1 MKLDAKVLRY
11 MSPEDFRVLVAAEM
25 GSKNH
30 EVVPSP
36 IISQIAKLRH
46 GGSHKVLSE
55 LARRNL
61 VAKVQHIKYDGYR
74 LTYGGYDYLAL
85 RTFCQRNSVYSVGNQ
100 IGVGKESDI
109 YIVANE
115 EERQMVLKI
124 QRLGRTSFRT
134 IKSKRDYLK
143 NRKSASWMYMSK
155 LAAEKEYAF
164 MKVLHEN
171 GFPVPEPIDQN
182 RHCIVMELIDAFPL
196 RQITEVAD
204 PGKLYSTLM
213 NLIVKL
219 ASYGLIHGDFNEFN
233 ILIREN
239 GDAVLID
246 FPQMVSIDHP
256 NAEYY
261 FNRDV
266 ECIRVFFKRRFQYE
280 SLLYPKFKLDTE
292 RQFDLDVQVAASGF
306 TKEKQQEL
314 ERFQEE
320 EGQLADELGE
330 DAYRRSDED
339 DDEEEGS
346 EEEESEEESEEEEE
360 NEGVQESKEVPVSI
374 GKLSLANLSQLDQ
387 QSGPSSKN
395 NSDDDNED
403 GEEEENDSVGSMEGP
418 INNREFKAY
427 RDVKPKVAGSIA
439 GSTRSKATKSSG
451 PMSAE
456 DIKARVAANLR
467 SSSRIKFS
475 AKQNH
480 TKGTD
485 KRNRRQKAGDAAHI
499 KHDWRGELGK
509 LPPMTGSFEVG
520 GFWRQG
526 ENPMSFAAKM
536 DFGEEQQAQDIRVM
550 LSTGSNCNVFDYKTF
565 CRAKLDSTF
574 PYQLNFRPLRP
585 RIDTVEIRL
594 ALGGSTLMTCYGRA
608 TVPIQVD
615 DNLYNVVCYLVDLN
629 PQLQGIL
636 SGDFLVDF
644 DMYLLLNP
652 ACKTYSQRVIPR
664 PKDAPVPSSLLER
677 FGGF

>member
-11 MSPEDFRVLVAAEM
+11 MSPEDFRVLVATEM

-46 GGSHKVLSE
+46 GGSHKILSE

-124 QRLGRTSFRT
+124 QRLGRMSFRT

-196 RQITEVAD
+196 RQISDVAN
-204 PGKLYSTLM
+204 PGKLYSNLM

-233 ILIREN
+233 ILIRDN
-239 GDAVLID
+239 GEAVLID

-292 RQFDLDVQVAASGF
+292 RQFALDVQVAASGF

-314 ERFQEE
+314 EKFQEE
-320 EGQLADELGE
+320 EGQLAQELGE
-330 DAYRRSDED
+330 DAYRRSD
-339 DDEEEGS
+339 DENEEV
-346 EEEESEEESEEEEE
+346 ESDEEEESEEEEE
-360 NEGVQESKEVPVSI
+360 EESEEETNDGTQESEELPVPF

-387 QSGPSSKN
+387 QSGSGPRN
-395 NSDDDNED
+395 NSNPGSDNDD
-403 GEEEENDSVGSMEGP
+403 EENEENDSVGSLDGP

-427 RDVKPKVAGSIA
+427 RDVKPKVAGSVA
-439 GSTRSKATKSSG
+439 GSTRSKMTKSSG
-451 PMSAE
+451 PMSPE
-456 DIKARVAANLR
+456 EIKARVAQNLR
-467 SSSRIKFS
+467 SGSRIKFS

-480 TKGTD
+480 SKGTD
-485 KRNRRQKAGDAAHI
+485 KRDRRKVAGERAHI
-499 KHDWRGELGK
+499 KY
-509 LPPMTGSFEVG
+509 GSE
-520 GFWRQG
+520 
-526 ENPMSFAAKM
+526 
-536 DFGEEQQAQDIRVM
+536 
-550 LSTGSNCNVFDYKTF
+550 Y
-565 CRAKLDSTF
+565 
-574 PYQLNFRPLRP
+574 
-585 RIDTVEIRL
+585 
-594 ALGGSTLMTCYGRA
+594 
-608 TVPIQVD
+608 
-615 DNLYNVVCYLVDLN
+615 
-629 PQLQGIL
+629 
-636 SGDFLVDF
+636 
-644 DMYLLLNP
+644 
-652 ACKTYSQRVIPR
+652 
-664 PKDAPVPSSLLER
+664 
-677 FGGF
+677 

>member
-11 MSPEDFRVLVAAEM
+11 MSPEDFRVLTATEM

-124 QRLGRTSFRT
+124 QRLGRVSFRT

-164 MKVLHEN
+164 MKVLHEH
-171 GFPVPEPIDQN
+171 GFPVPEPIDQS

-196 RQITEVAD
+196 RQISEVAD
-204 PGKLYSTLM
+204 PGKLYSSLM

-233 ILIREN
+233 ILIRDN
-239 GDAVLID
+239 GEAVLID

-280 SLLYPKFKLDTE
+280 SLLYPKFRLDTE
-292 RQFDLDVQVAASGF
+292 REFDLDVKVAASGF
-306 TKEKQQEL
+306 SKEKQQEL
-314 ERFQEE
+314 EKFQEA
-320 EGQLADELGE
+320 EGELAKELGE
-330 DAYRRSDED
+330 DAYRRTDDDDDDVDD
-339 DDEEEGS
+339 DDEEED
-346 EEEESEEESEEEEE
+346 EEEESEEENEEEEE
-360 NEGVQESKEVPVSI
+360 TGETGDGSTQDTEDLPIQV

-387 QSGPSSKN
+387 QSGSSN
-395 NSDDDNED
+395 NDSDDDDN
-403 GEEEENDSVGSMEGP
+403 EENDSVASLED
-418 INNREFKAY
+418 INNRNFKAY
-427 RDVKPKVAGSIA
+427 RDIRPKVAGSVA
-439 GSTRSKATKSSG
+439 GSTRSKASKSTG

-467 SSSRIKFS
+467 SSSRVKFS

-485 KRNRRQKAGDAAHI
+485 KRNRRQVAGDKAHI
-499 KHDWRGELGK
+499 KH
-509 LPPMTGSFEVG
+509 GSE
-520 GFWRQG
+520 
-526 ENPMSFAAKM
+526 
-536 DFGEEQQAQDIRVM
+536 
-550 LSTGSNCNVFDYKTF
+550 Y
-565 CRAKLDSTF
+565 
-574 PYQLNFRPLRP
+574 
-585 RIDTVEIRL
+585 
-594 ALGGSTLMTCYGRA
+594 
-608 TVPIQVD
+608 
-615 DNLYNVVCYLVDLN
+615 
-629 PQLQGIL
+629 
-636 SGDFLVDF
+636 
-644 DMYLLLNP
+644 
-652 ACKTYSQRVIPR
+652 
-664 PKDAPVPSSLLER
+664 
-677 FGGF
+677 

>member
-11 MSPEDFRVLVAAEM
+11 MTPEDFRVLVATEM

-46 GGSHKVLSE
+46 GGSHKILSE

-115 EERQMVLKI
+115 DERQMVLKI
-124 QRLGRTSFRT
+124 QRLGRVSFRT

-155 LAAEKEYAF
+155 LAAEKEFAF
-164 MKVLHEN
+164 MKVLHEH

-196 RQITEVAD
+196 RQISEVAD
-204 PGKLYSTLM
+204 PGKLYSSLM

-239 GDAVLID
+239 GEAVLID

-280 SLLYPKFKLDTE
+280 SLLYPKFRLDTE
-292 RQFDLDVQVAASGF
+292 REFDLDVKVAASGF

-314 ERFQEE
+314 EKFQEE
-320 EGQLADELGE
+320 EGQLAQELGE
-330 DAYRRSDED
+330 EAYRRSD
-339 DDEEEGS
+339 DDEELED
-346 EEEESEEESEEEEE
+346 ESEEESEEEEE
-360 NEGVQESKEVPVSI
+360 DEESKDAQESEDVPVSI

-387 QSGPSSKN
+387 QSGPSNSN
-395 NSDDDNED
+395 SNHNSD
-403 GEEEENDSVGSMEGP
+403 EEESENDSVGSLEEP
-418 INNREFKAY
+418 INNRNFKAY
-427 RDVKPKVAGSIA
+427 RDVKPKVAGSVA

-467 SSSRIKFS
+467 SSSRVKFS

-485 KRNRRQKAGDAAHI
+485 KRNRRQKAGDNAHI
-499 KHDWRGELGK
+499 KH
-509 LPPMTGSFEVG
+509 G
-520 GFWRQG
+520 G
-526 ENPMSFAAKM
+526 N
-536 DFGEEQQAQDIRVM
+536 
-550 LSTGSNCNVFDYKTF
+550 DY
-565 CRAKLDSTF
+565 
-574 PYQLNFRPLRP
+574 
-585 RIDTVEIRL
+585 
-594 ALGGSTLMTCYGRA
+594 
-608 TVPIQVD
+608 
-615 DNLYNVVCYLVDLN
+615 
-629 PQLQGIL
+629 
-636 SGDFLVDF
+636 
-644 DMYLLLNP
+644 
-652 ACKTYSQRVIPR
+652 
-664 PKDAPVPSSLLER
+664 
-677 FGGF
+677 

>member
-1 MKLDAKVLRY
+1 
-11 MSPEDFRVLVAAEM
+11 MSPEDFRVLVATEM

-36 IISQIAKLRH
+36 IIAQIAKLRH
-46 GGSHKVLSE
+46 GGAHKILSE

-61 VAKVQHIKYDGYR
+61 IAKVQHIKYDGYR

-124 QRLGRTSFRT
+124 QRLGRVSFRT

-164 MKVLHEN
+164 MKVLHEH
-171 GFPVPEPIDQN
+171 GFPVPEPIDHN

-196 RQITEVAD
+196 RQISEVAD
-204 PGKLYSTLM
+204 PGKLYSNLM

-292 RQFDLDVQVAASGF
+292 RQFSLDVQVAASGF

-314 ERFQEE
+314 EKFQEE
-320 EGQLADELGE
+320 EGQLAQELGE
-330 DAYRRSDED
+330 DAYRRSEDED
-339 DDEEEGS
+339 VALDEEDG
-346 EEEESEEESEEEEE
+346 SEEESEEEDDEE
-360 NEGVQESKEVPVSI
+360 EEEDEDEDEDEGEPSEEPQETEDLPVSV
-374 GKLSLANLSQLDQ
+374 GKLSLANLAQLDQ
-387 QSGPSSKN
+387 SAGSSTQNKSN
-395 NSDDDNED
+395 PNSDQDEYED
-403 GEEEENDSVGSMEGP
+403 EEDENDSVGSLEA
-418 INNREFKAY
+418 INNRDYKAY
-427 RDVKPKVAGSIA
+427 RDVKPRVAGSVA
-439 GSTRSKATKSSG
+439 GSTRSKATRSSG

-456 DIKARVAANLR
+456 EIKARVAQNLK

-485 KRNRRQKAGDAAHI
+485 KRNRRQKAGDMAHI
-499 KHDWRGELGK
+499 KH
-509 LPPMTGSFEVG
+509 GSE
-520 GFWRQG
+520 
-526 ENPMSFAAKM
+526 
-536 DFGEEQQAQDIRVM
+536 
-550 LSTGSNCNVFDYKTF
+550 Y
-565 CRAKLDSTF
+565 
-574 PYQLNFRPLRP
+574 
-585 RIDTVEIRL
+585 
-594 ALGGSTLMTCYGRA
+594 
-608 TVPIQVD
+608 
-615 DNLYNVVCYLVDLN
+615 
-629 PQLQGIL
+629 
-636 SGDFLVDF
+636 
-644 DMYLLLNP
+644 
-652 ACKTYSQRVIPR
+652 
-664 PKDAPVPSSLLER
+664 
-677 FGGF
+677 

>member
-11 MSPEDFRVLVAAEM
+11 MSPEDFRVLTAAEM

-30 EVVPSP
+30 EVVPSA

-124 QRLGRTSFRT
+124 QRLGRMSFRT

-164 MKVLHEN
+164 MKVLHEH
-171 GFPVPEPIDQN
+171 GFPVPEPIDQS

-196 RQITEVAD
+196 RQISEVAD

-256 NAEYY
+256 NAEFY

-266 ECIRVFFKRRFQYE
+266 ECVRVFFKRRFQYE
-280 SLLYPKFKLDTE
+280 SLLYPKFRLDTE
-292 RQFDLDVQVAASGF
+292 REFDLDVKVAASGF

-314 ERFQEE
+314 EKFQEE
-320 EGQLADELGE
+320 EGQLAQELGE
-330 DAYRRSDED
+330 DAFRRNDD
-339 DDEEEGS
+339 DDEDEDEDEEDEGES
-346 EEEESEEESEEEEE
+346 EEESEEESEDEKEAEEVGEDSAKNTE
-360 NEGVQESKEVPVSI
+360 DLPVQV

-387 QSGPSSKN
+387 QSGPSNN
-395 NSDDDNED
+395 NSDDE
-403 GEEEENDSVGSMEGP
+403 EEEENDSVASLED
-418 INNREFKAY
+418 INNRNFKAY
-427 RDVKPKVAGSIA
+427 RDIRPKVAGSVA
-439 GSTRSKATKSSG
+439 GSTRSKATKSTG

-467 SSSRIKFS
+467 SSSRVKFS

-485 KRNRRQKAGDAAHI
+485 KRNRRQIAGEKAHI
-499 KHDWRGELGK
+499 KH
-509 LPPMTGSFEVG
+509 GSE
-520 GFWRQG
+520 
-526 ENPMSFAAKM
+526 
-536 DFGEEQQAQDIRVM
+536 
-550 LSTGSNCNVFDYKTF
+550 Y
-565 CRAKLDSTF
+565 
-574 PYQLNFRPLRP
+574 
-585 RIDTVEIRL
+585 
-594 ALGGSTLMTCYGRA
+594 
-608 TVPIQVD
+608 
-615 DNLYNVVCYLVDLN
+615 
-629 PQLQGIL
+629 
-636 SGDFLVDF
+636 
-644 DMYLLLNP
+644 
-652 ACKTYSQRVIPR
+652 
-664 PKDAPVPSSLLER
+664 
-677 FGGF
+677 

>member
-11 MSPEDFRVLVAAEM
+11 MTPEDFRVLTAAEM

-124 QRLGRTSFRT
+124 QRLGRVSFRT

-239 GDAVLID
+239 GDAILID

-266 ECIRVFFKRRFQYE
+266 ECIRIFFKKRFQYE

-292 RQFDLDVQVAASGF
+292 REFSLDVQVAASGF

-314 ERFQEE
+314 EKFQEE
-320 EGQLADELGE
+320 EGQLAQDLGE
-330 DAYRRSDED
+330 DAYRRDS
-339 DDEEEGS
+339 DDEESEEES
-346 EEEESEEESEEEEE
+346 EEEESEEESEDEEVSGEE
-360 NEGVQESKEVPVSI
+360 SKDDAQESEKLPVSI

-387 QSGPSSKN
+387 QSGPNPGS
-395 NSDDDNED
+395 DNED
-403 GEEEENDSVGSMEGP
+403 EEDEENDSVGSLGGP

-427 RDVKPKVAGSIA
+427 RDVKPKVAGSVA
-439 GSTRSKATKSSG
+439 GSTRSRVSKSSG

-456 DIKARVAANLR
+456 EIKARVAQNLR
-467 SSSRIKFS
+467 SSSRVKFS

-485 KRNRRQKAGDAAHI
+485 KRNRRQVAGDRAHI
-499 KHDWRGELGK
+499 QH
-509 LPPMTGSFEVG
+509 GSE
-520 GFWRQG
+520 
-526 ENPMSFAAKM
+526 
-536 DFGEEQQAQDIRVM
+536 
-550 LSTGSNCNVFDYKTF
+550 Y
-565 CRAKLDSTF
+565 
-574 PYQLNFRPLRP
+574 
-585 RIDTVEIRL
+585 
-594 ALGGSTLMTCYGRA
+594 
-608 TVPIQVD
+608 
-615 DNLYNVVCYLVDLN
+615 
-629 PQLQGIL
+629 
-636 SGDFLVDF
+636 
-644 DMYLLLNP
+644 
-652 ACKTYSQRVIPR
+652 
-664 PKDAPVPSSLLER
+664 
-677 FGGF
+677 

>member
-11 MSPEDFRVLVAAEM
+11 MSAEDFRVLTAAEM

-30 EVVPSP
+30 EVVPSTL
-36 IISQIAKLRH
+36 ITQIAQLRH
-46 GGSHKVLSE
+46 GGSHKILSE

-85 RTFCQRNSVYSVGNQ
+85 KTFCHRNSVYSVGNQ

-124 QRLGRTSFRT
+124 QRLGRVSFRT

-155 LAAEKEYAF
+155 LAAMKEYAF

-171 GFPVPEPIDQN
+171 GFPVPEPIDQS

-196 RQITEVAD
+196 RQITEVAN
-204 PGKLYSTLM
+204 PGKLYSSLM

-233 ILIREN
+233 ILIRDN
-239 GDAVLID
+239 GEAILID
-246 FPQMVSIDHP
+246 FPQMISIDHP

-306 TKEKQQEL
+306 TKKQQQEL
-314 ERFQEE
+314 EKFQEE
-320 EGQLADELGE
+320 EQKLAEELGE
-330 DAYRRSDED
+330 DAYKDSDD
-339 DDEEEGS
+339 GEEEES
-346 EEEESEEESEEEEE
+346 DEEEESEEESEDEEEDAQGSE
-360 NEGVQESKEVPVSI
+360 EIPAI
-374 GKLSLANLSQLDQ
+374 GKLSLANLSQLDE
-387 QSGPSSKN
+387 QSGPSSKH
-395 NSDDDNED
+395 NSDQGSDDED
-403 GEEEENDSVGSMEGP
+403 EDDEENDSVGSLEGP
-418 INNREFKAY
+418 INNRGFKAY
-427 RDVKPKVAGSIA
+427 RDLKPKVAGSIA
-439 GSTRSKATKSSG
+439 GSTRSRATKSTG

-456 DIKARVAANLR
+456 DIKARVAANLK
-467 SSSRIKFS
+467 SGSRIKFS
-475 AKQNH
+475 GKQNH

-485 KRNRRQKAGDAAHI
+485 KRNRRSKATDRAHI
-499 KHDWRGELGK
+499 KNG
-509 LPPMTGSFEVG
+509 
-520 GFWRQG
+520 
-526 ENPMSFAAKM
+526 A
-536 DFGEEQQAQDIRVM
+536 DF
-550 LSTGSNCNVFDYKTF
+550 
-565 CRAKLDSTF
+565 
-574 PYQLNFRPLRP
+574 
-585 RIDTVEIRL
+585 
-594 ALGGSTLMTCYGRA
+594 
-608 TVPIQVD
+608 
-615 DNLYNVVCYLVDLN
+615 
-629 PQLQGIL
+629 
-636 SGDFLVDF
+636 
-644 DMYLLLNP
+644 
-652 ACKTYSQRVIPR
+652 
-664 PKDAPVPSSLLER
+664 
-677 FGGF
+677 

>member
-11 MSPEDFRVLVAAEM
+11 MSPEDFRVLTAAEM

-30 EVVPSP
+30 EVVPSS

-46 GGSHKVLSE
+46 GGSHKILSE

-124 QRLGRTSFRT
+124 QRLGRVSFRT

-164 MKVLHEN
+164 MKVLHEH
-171 GFPVPEPIDQN
+171 GFPVPEPIDQS

-196 RQITEVAD
+196 RQISEVAD

-233 ILIREN
+233 ILIRDN

-266 ECIRVFFKRRFQYE
+266 ECIRVFFKKRFQYE
-280 SLLYPKFKLDTE
+280 SLLYPKFRLDTE
-292 RQFDLDVQVAASGF
+292 REFDLDVKVAASGF
-306 TKEKQQEL
+306 SKEKQQEL

-320 EGQLADELGE
+320 EGELAKELGE
-330 DAYRRSDED
+330 DAYRRSDDDD
-339 DDEEEGS
+339 DDEEES
-346 EEEESEEESEEEEE
+346 EEEESEEESEEEETE
-360 NEGVQESKEVPVSI
+360 ETGEGGTQDTETLPIQV

-387 QSGPSSKN
+387 QAEPSNN
-395 NSDDDNED
+395 NSDN
-403 GEEEENDSVGSMEGP
+403 EEEEEEDDSVASLED
-418 INNREFKAY
+418 INNRNFKAY
-427 RDVKPKVAGSIA
+427 RDIRPKVAGSVA
-439 GSTRSKATKSSG
+439 GSTRSKATKSTG

-467 SSSRIKFS
+467 SSSRVKFS

-485 KRNRRQKAGDAAHI
+485 KRNRRQVAGDMAHI
-499 KHDWRGELGK
+499 KH
-509 LPPMTGSFEVG
+509 GSE
-520 GFWRQG
+520 
-526 ENPMSFAAKM
+526 
-536 DFGEEQQAQDIRVM
+536 
-550 LSTGSNCNVFDYKTF
+550 Y
-565 CRAKLDSTF
+565 
-574 PYQLNFRPLRP
+574 
-585 RIDTVEIRL
+585 
-594 ALGGSTLMTCYGRA
+594 
-608 TVPIQVD
+608 
-615 DNLYNVVCYLVDLN
+615 
-629 PQLQGIL
+629 
-636 SGDFLVDF
+636 
-644 DMYLLLNP
+644 
-652 ACKTYSQRVIPR
+652 
-664 PKDAPVPSSLLER
+664 
-677 FGGF
+677 

>member
-11 MSPEDFRVLVAAEM
+11 MSPEDFRVLVATEM

-124 QRLGRTSFRT
+124 QRLGRVSFRT

-196 RQITEVAD
+196 RQISEVAD

-292 RQFDLDVQVAASGF
+292 REFALDVQVAASGF

-314 ERFQEE
+314 EKFQEE
-320 EGQLADELGE
+320 EGQLAQELGD
-330 DAYRRSDED
+330 DAYRNSDDDDD
-339 DDEEEGS
+339 DDEEE
-346 EEEESEEESEEEEE
+346 EEEESEEE
-360 NEGVQESKEVPVSI
+360 QESSAGAQESEEVPVSI

-387 QSGPSSKN
+387 QPGSSSRN
-395 NSDDDNED
+395 NSHRGSDDDEED
-403 GEEEENDSVGSMEGP
+403 EEEENDSVGSLGGP

-427 RDVKPKVAGSIA
+427 RDIKPRVAGSVA

-451 PMSAE
+451 PMSVE
-456 DIKARVAANLR
+456 EIKARVAQNLR
-467 SSSRIKFS
+467 SSSRVKFS

-485 KRNRRQKAGDAAHI
+485 KRNRRQKAGDQAHI
-499 KHDWRGELGK
+499 KH
-509 LPPMTGSFEVG
+509 GSE
-520 GFWRQG
+520 
-526 ENPMSFAAKM
+526 
-536 DFGEEQQAQDIRVM
+536 
-550 LSTGSNCNVFDYKTF
+550 Y
-565 CRAKLDSTF
+565 
-574 PYQLNFRPLRP
+574 
-585 RIDTVEIRL
+585 
-594 ALGGSTLMTCYGRA
+594 
-608 TVPIQVD
+608 
-615 DNLYNVVCYLVDLN
+615 
-629 PQLQGIL
+629 
-636 SGDFLVDF
+636 
-644 DMYLLLNP
+644 
-652 ACKTYSQRVIPR
+652 
-664 PKDAPVPSSLLER
+664 
-677 FGGF
+677 

>member
-11 MSPEDFRVLVAAEM
+11 MSAEDFRILTAAEM

-30 EVVPSP
+30 EVVPSA
-36 IISQIAKLRH
+36 IICQIAKLRH
-46 GGSHKVLSE
+46 GGAHKILSE

-115 EERQMVLKI
+115 DERQMVLKI
-124 QRLGRTSFRT
+124 QRLGRVSFRT

-164 MKVLHEN
+164 MKILHEN
-171 GFPVPEPIDQN
+171 GFPVPEPIDQS

-196 RQITEVAD
+196 RQITEVAE

-256 NAEYY
+256 NAEFY

-280 SLLYPKFKLDTE
+280 SLLYPKFRLDTE
-292 RQFDLDVQVAASGF
+292 RQFSLDVQVAASGF
-306 TKEKQQEL
+306 TKEKQMEL
-314 ERFQEE
+314 EKFQEE
-320 EGQLADELGE
+320 EGQLAQELGD
-330 DAYRRSDED
+330 DAYRRSD
-339 DDEEEGS
+339 DEEEG
-346 EEEESEEESEEEEE
+346 EDVESEEESEEEESDEDEVEEEEDE
-360 NEGVQESKEVPVSI
+360 NKISTNETEELPVSI
-374 GKLSLANLSQLDQ
+374 GKLSLANLSKLGE
-387 QSGPSSKN
+387 QSESNPQKN
-395 NSDDDNED
+395 SNPGSDDDEED
-403 GEEEENDSVGSMEGP
+403 EENDSVGSLEGP
-418 INNREFKAY
+418 INNRDYRAY
-427 RDVKPKVAGSIA
+427 RDVKPKGAGSVA
-439 GSTRSKATKSSG
+439 GSTRSRATKSSG
-451 PMSAE
+451 PLSAE
-456 DIKARVAANLR
+456 EIKARVGKDMR

-475 AKQNH
+475 SKQNH

-485 KRNRRQKAGDAAHI
+485 KRNRREKAGDRAHI
-499 KHDWRGELGK
+499 KY
-509 LPPMTGSFEVG
+509 GSE
-520 GFWRQG
+520 
-526 ENPMSFAAKM
+526 
-536 DFGEEQQAQDIRVM
+536 
-550 LSTGSNCNVFDYKTF
+550 Y
-565 CRAKLDSTF
+565 
-574 PYQLNFRPLRP
+574 
-585 RIDTVEIRL
+585 
-594 ALGGSTLMTCYGRA
+594 
-608 TVPIQVD
+608 
-615 DNLYNVVCYLVDLN
+615 
-629 PQLQGIL
+629 
-636 SGDFLVDF
+636 
-644 DMYLLLNP
+644 
-652 ACKTYSQRVIPR
+652 
-664 PKDAPVPSSLLER
+664 
-677 FGGF
+677 